1 MNEGRESAGLQAR
14 QTVCGIMAAILLCA
28 GPDAAD
34 QGRSGTGP
42 SGPPSGREI
51 AGRVDARN
59 TGRDQ
64 RMTMD
69 VSLIDASG
77 STRQRGL
84 SFLRRTEGGLDQ
96 TVVRFTYPQDIEGT
110 GLLVLEHPAQR
121 GEWFLYLPAI
131 GRSRRIASAERH
143 DRFAGTDFSYED
155 IAGSP
160 LDDFKYVFLREEPVD
175 DRPAFVIEARPAE
188 ASFYERQVRWID
200 RERSIVVRA
209 EYYRQGELAKRYRAA
224 AAARVDGIWTMRRLE
239 MEDLRS
245 RHKTTIDVTDVKYN
259 VGLDPGQFTR
269 RALERR

>member
-1 MNEGRESAGLQAR
+1 
-14 QTVCGIMAAILLCA
+14 
-28 GPDAAD
+28 
-34 QGRSGTGP
+34 
-42 SGPPSGREI
+42 
-51 AGRVDARN
+51 
-59 TGRDQ
+59 
-64 RMTMD
+64 MTMD

-77 STRQRGL
+77 GTRQRGL
-84 SFLRRTEGGLDQ
+84 SFLRRTEGGLDH

-110 GLLVLEHPAQR
+110 GLLVLEHAGDR

-155 IAGSP
+155 IAGTP
-160 LDDFKYVFLREEPVD
+160 LDGFTYVFLREEPVD
-175 DRPAFVIEARPAE
+175 DRPAFVIEARPVE

-209 EYYRQGELAKRYRAA
+209 EYYRQGELAKRYRAG
-224 AAARVDGIWTMRRLE
+224 AAARVDGIWTMKRLE

-245 RHKTTIDVTDVKYN
+245 RHKTTIDVADVKYN
-259 VGLDPGQFTR
+259 VGLDPEQFTR